1 MQLVAP
7 SGPVYQAGTLSGN
20 PLAMVAGITTLH
32 LLREPGVWDRLETSA
47 RNLTEGI
54 GKAAQQAGIPI
65 QQTRVGTMFTT
76 FFCENPVKD
85 WQTAKSSDT
94 RLFGRFFQAMLE
106 AGIYLAPSQ
115 FEAGFVSTAHSREII
130 DRTIAA
136 AYQVMQ
142 KVKL

>member
-1 MQLVAP
+1 
-7 SGPVYQAGTLSGN
+7 
-20 PLAMVAGITTLH
+20 
-32 LLREPGVWDRLETSA
+32 
-47 RNLTEGI
+47 LTEGI